1 MTNKR
6 TIQLTVR
13 VPKATIRR
21 LDRWIA
27 EQQVVGARFSRTTVL
42 RDLLSKHLGRAS
54 EPHPADVTPWTH
66 NTPDES

>member
-54 EPHPADVTPWTH
+54 DPAPVDVTTWTH
-66 NTPDES
+66 NTDES

>member
-27 EQQVVGARFSRTTVL
+27 EQEVVGARFSRTTVL

-54 EPHPADVTPWTH
+54 EPPVTPWTH
-66 NTPDES
+66 DTDETPS